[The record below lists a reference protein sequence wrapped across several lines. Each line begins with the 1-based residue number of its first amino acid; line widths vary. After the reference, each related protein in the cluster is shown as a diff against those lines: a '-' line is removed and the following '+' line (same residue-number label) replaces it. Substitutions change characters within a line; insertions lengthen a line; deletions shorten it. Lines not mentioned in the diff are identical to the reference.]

1 MTNHWTDLKNSDV
14 ILVIG
19 ANPAENH
26 PISFKWIM
34 RAKEAGGTLISVDPR
49 FTRTSSRADMYAPL
63 RSGSDIGFFGGLI
76 NYILSNDLCFK
87 DYVVNYTNA
96 SFLLTDKYGFQDGL
110 FSGFNA
116 EKKTY
121 DKASWAFARDENGL
135 VKKDPTLADPH
146 SVYQIMKTHY
156 SRYTPDNVSKITG
169 CPKEKLEAV
178 YKTFAATGAPDKS
191 GTMLYAMGQTQ
202 HTVGVQN
209 IRAMTIVQMLLG
221 NIGVA
226 GGGINA
232 LRGESN
238 VQGSTD
244 HGLLYDVLPG
254 YMPTP
259 KDSLVDLKAY
269 NDAFTPKTKEPKSIN
284 WWSNRPKYM
293 ASYLKA
299 LYPGQKPEE
308 SYKWLPKCEDGK
320 NYSWLALFDSMCK
333 GAFKGFF
340 AWGQNPANSTA
351 NAGKVRKALGTL
363 DWLVTVNLF
372 DTETASFWKGPGM
385 DPKKIKTEVF
395 LLPCAV
401 SIEKEGSVTN
411 SGRLSQWRYAA
422 VKPLG
427 GVKPDGDLMYE
438 LFEKVKA
445 LYKADAKAVC
455 PEPIVNLNWDI
466 ATNKA
471 FDAGKVAK
479 LINGYFV
486 AEKKIGDKTYK
497 AGDPVPGFALLQDDG
512 STVSGNWLFCGSYTD
527 KNMAARRDKNQTPMQ
542 EKIALFPNWA
552 WAWPVNRR
560 ILYNRASV
568 DPQGKPYQPQKP
580 VIEWA
585 GDKWAGDVP
594 DGPWPPL
601 ANEGGK
607 LPFIM
612 NVDGVGQLFGPGR
625 NDGPLPEYYEPLE
638 CPVSEQPF
646 SKTLHNPTALT
657 FAGPMD
663 HTVSCDPRFPFVC
676 TTYQVTEHWQTG
688 VMSRHIPWLLE
699 AQPQMFVELSPELAK
714 LRGINGGD
722 KCTVESARGQV
733 WAIAVV
739 TERLRPMQVMGQTIH
754 MVGLPWHFGWL
765 YPKDGGDSANL
776 LTPSVGDP
784 NTGIPETKAFMV
796 NVKKA

>member
-26 PISFKWIM
+26 PISFKWIL

-49 FTRTSSRADMYAPL
+49 FTRTSSKADIYAPL

-76 NYILSNDLCFK
+76 NYILSNELCSK
-87 DYVVNYTNA
+87 EYVANYTNA
-96 SFLLTDKYGFQDGL
+96 SFLLTDAYKFEDGI
-110 FSGFNA
+110 FSGFDA
-116 EKKTY
+116 GKKAY
-121 DKASWAFARDENGL
+121 DKASWAFAKDENGL

-146 SVYQIMKTHY
+146 TVYQVMKKHY
-156 SRYTPDNVSKITG
+156 ERYTLDNVSKITG
-169 CPKEKLEAV
+169 CPKEKLEQV
-178 YKTFAATGAPDKS
+178 YKTFGATGAPDKS

-259 KDSLVDLKAY
+259 RGSLVDLKAY
-269 NDAFTPKTKEPKSIN
+269 NDATTPKTKEPKSIN

-299 LYPGQKPEE
+299 LYPAQKPEE

-320 NYSWLALFDSMCK
+320 NYSWLALFDAMCQ

-363 DWLVTVNLF
+363 DWLVTVNPF
-372 DTETASFWKGPGM
+372 ETETAAFWKGPGM
-385 DPKKIKTEVF
+385 EPKKIKTEVF
-395 LLPCAV
+395 VLPCAV
-401 SIEKEGSVTN
+401 SIEKEGSITN

-438 LFEKVKA
+438 LFEKIKA

-455 PEPIVNLNWDI
+455 PEPIMNLNWDI
-466 ATNKA
+466 ATGKA
-471 FDAGKVAK
+471 FDAKKVAR

-486 AEKKIGDKTYK
+486 ADKTIGDKAYK

-512 STVSGNWLFCGSYTD
+512 STASGNWLFCGSFTD

-585 GDKWAGDVP
+585 TDKWAGDVP

-612 NVDGVGQLFGPGR
+612 NADGVGQIFGPGR

-638 CPVSEQPF
+638 CPVTEQPF

-663 HTVSCDPRFPFVC
+663 HTASCDPRFPFVC
-676 TTYQVTEHWQTG
+676 TTYRVTEHWQTG

-714 LRGINGGD
+714 LRGINHGD
-722 KCTVESARGQV
+722 KCIVESARGSI

-739 TERLRPMQVMGQTIH
+739 TARLRPMDVMGQTVH
-754 MVGLPWHFGWL
+754 MIGLPWHFGWL

-784 NTGIPETKAFMV
+784 NTGIPETKAFMA